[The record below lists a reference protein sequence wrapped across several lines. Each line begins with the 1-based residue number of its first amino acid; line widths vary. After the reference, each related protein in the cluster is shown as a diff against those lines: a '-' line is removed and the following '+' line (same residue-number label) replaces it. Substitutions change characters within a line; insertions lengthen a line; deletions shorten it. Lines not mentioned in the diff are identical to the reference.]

1 MRQLIYSCGI
11 RLNTSTSF
19 YWHDYETWGATPR
32 LDRAAQFA
40 GIRTDLDFNIIGQPL
55 MVYAQPADD
64 FLPHPEACF
73 VTGLTPQECREK
85 GVPEAE
91 FFQVIH
97 EELSRPGTCALGY
110 NTLRFD
116 DEVTRYGFYRNFI
129 DPYAREWQNGNSRW
143 DLIDVVRLTRAL
155 RPEGI
160 EWPTRED
167 GVTSFKLEHLTAAND
182 IAHQGAHDALADVHA
197 TIAMARLIKQAQPKL
212 FEFAF
217 QNRDKRTLA
226 KQLDVATKRPVLHVS
241 GKYPAALGHIAA
253 VVPLAWHPTNRNEV
267 VVYDLRVDPEPL
279 LSLDAAAVRERIFT
293 RSEDIPEGQARI
305 PLKTVRLNRA
315 PVVVPMGTLT
325 DAAREEWLMP
335 ADAEAR
341 HLAMLRDATGLE
353 AKLAEVFGERDFA
366 ACDDPDQDLYGG
378 FLSDGD
384 RRLCEQVRRAGS
396 DELAGLRP
404 PFEAAKLQELL
415 FRYRARNWPQ
425 TLSAPEKARWES
437 YRRGRV
443 SDPAY
448 GIDLAT
454 YRKKLSRLAIDTGL
468 SDSQRALVD
477 ALIDWPAE
485 IGL

>member
-1 MRQLIYSCGI
+1 MNR
-11 RLNTSTSF
+11 TDSF

-40 GIRTDLDFNIIGQPL
+40 GIRTDLDFNVIGQPL
-55 MVYAQPADD
+55 MLYAQPADD

-91 FFQVIH
+91 FFQAIH
-97 EELSRPGTCALGY
+97 EELARPGTCALGY

-155 RPEGI
+155 RPDGI
-160 EWPTRED
+160 VWPTRED

-182 IAHQGAHDALADVHA
+182 IAHEGAHDALADVHA

-212 FEFAF
+212 FDFAF
-217 QNRDKRTLA
+217 GNRDKRALA
-226 KQLDVATKRPVLHVS
+226 KQLDVRAKRPVLHVS

-253 VVPLAWHPTNRNEV
+253 VVPLAWHPSNRNEV

-279 LSLDAAAVRERIFT
+279 LRLDAEAIRERLFT
-293 RSEDIPEGQARI
+293 PSDDLPAGESRI
-305 PLKTVRLNRA
+305 PLKTIRLNRA

-325 DAAREEWLMP
+325 DRAREEWQMP
-335 ADAEAR
+335 ADSEAR
-341 HLAMLRDATGLE
+341 HLAVLQQASGLE
-353 AKLAEVFGERDFA
+353 EKLALVFGERDFA
-366 ACDDPDQDLYGG
+366 PTDDPDLDLYGA
-378 FLSDGD
+378 FLSDND
-384 RRLCEQVRRAGS
+384 RRLCEQVRQTGS
-396 DELAGLRP
+396 DGLADLRP
-404 PFEAAKLQELL
+404 PFEAAKLHELL

-425 TLSAPEKARWES
+425 TLNAQEKGRWEEF
-437 YRRGRV
+437 RRARLH
-443 SDPAY
+443 DPGY
-448 GIDLAT
+448 GIDLAG

-468 SDSQRALVD
+468 SEDQRAIVD
-477 ALIDWPAE
+477 ALIDWPSE